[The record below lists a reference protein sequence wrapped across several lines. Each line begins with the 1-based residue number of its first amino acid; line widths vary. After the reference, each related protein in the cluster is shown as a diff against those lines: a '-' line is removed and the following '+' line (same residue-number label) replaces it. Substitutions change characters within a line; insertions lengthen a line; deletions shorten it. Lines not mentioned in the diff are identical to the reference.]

1 MLNLLRYEIFSRRN
15 AMILWGIAL
24 AAFGSMYVLVFPAIG
39 EQAIEALGDL
49 EIYAALGMDIGSFAG
64 YIASVVVQIMPIILG
79 VYMIMAATGTLGGE
93 EENGTLELVVA
104 MPLPRWQ
111 IVMMKAIALMVVS
124 FVILLIVGLGNALSL
139 ELVRQTTTTVVD
151 VTAGQ
156 LIVALLGAWPLMVAT
171 IMMSMFFAAVLPGR
185 MMALAVMVVIYLASY
200 LLRSISGMVNSL
212 EGLKNL
218 SLFNYVDSTSAVFTD
233 GIQASNVA
241 VLLGIGLVF
250 FLLTLWAFQGRNI
263 TVGQWPWRRRV
274 TA

>member
-1 MLNLLRYEIFSRRN
+1 
-15 AMILWGIAL
+15 MILWGIAL

-124 FVILLIVGLGNALSL
+124 FIILLIVGLGNALSL

-233 GIQASNVA
+233 GIHASNVA